1 MSSSSLESTTRIVLI
16 LWHSLRK
23 LLDAK
28 DAWIG
33 HISLEAVDP
42 NAAICSLEQWKLLR
56 HHYLKGLPEID
67 RITQLLK
74 K

>member
-1 MSSSSLESTTRIVLI
+1 MDIS
-16 LWHSLRK
+16 
-23 LLDAK
+23 DAFT

-42 NAAICSLEQWKLLR
+42 NAAICSLEQWKLLGR
-56 HHYLKGLPEID
+56 HYLKGLPEID

-74 K
+74 KSMKPLQAGEAE

>member
-1 MSSSSLESTTRIVLI
+1 MSSSSLESTTRLVLI

-23 LLDAK
+23 LLDPK
-28 DAWIG
+28 
-33 HISLEAVDP
+33 VDP
-42 NAAICSLEQWKLLR
+42 NAAICSLEQWKLLG

-74 K
+74 KSMKPLQAGEAE